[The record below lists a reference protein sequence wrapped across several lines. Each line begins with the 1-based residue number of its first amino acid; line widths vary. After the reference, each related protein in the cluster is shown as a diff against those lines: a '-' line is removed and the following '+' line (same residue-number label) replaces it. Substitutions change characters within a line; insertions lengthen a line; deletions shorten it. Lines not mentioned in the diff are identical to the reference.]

1 MTLAKKCAWLVPLLM
16 VAQVAAQDKIERA
29 PATSQ
34 EAVEKLLR
42 APHTV
47 KNSLQALSEAMKAKL
62 ADATTESSAAKPKEA
77 PVEAVEKKANPA
89 EELRVSPATKRDPFR
104 PFTLNTQNTQ
114 SASRRRESLSPLERY
129 ELGQLK
135 FVGVIWDVKEPNGM
149 VEDSAGLGYIVRV
162 GTAIGPNEGK
172 VKLIKPEEIII
183 EEAFVDVYGARK
195 KREVPMKLSPE
206 TAQ

>member
-34 EAVEKLLR
+34 EAVEK
-42 APHTV
+42 
-47 KNSLQALSEAMKAKL
+47 KA
-62 ADATTESSAAKPKEA
+62 S
-77 PVEAVEKKANPA
+77 PA

-104 PFTLNTQNTQ
+104 PFNLNTQNTQ
-114 SASRRRESLSPLERY
+114 STSRRRESLSPLERY

-135 FVGVIWDVKEPNGM
+135 LVGVIWDVKEPNGI

-162 GTAIGPNEGK
+162 GTAIGPNDGK

-183 EEAFVDVYGARK
+183 EEAFVDLYGARK